1 MGMSKKDY
9 VAIAE
14 IVKQAAPASGMPVMW
29 QTGCNSAREYISRHL
44 ADVMQHDNPRF
55 DRERFLQA
63 CGTQ

>member
-29 QTGCNSAREYISRHL
+29 QTGVQLRTRVHFAPLGGRHAARQPAL
-44 ADVMQHDNPRF
+44 
-55 DRERFLQA
+55 
-63 CGTQ
+63 